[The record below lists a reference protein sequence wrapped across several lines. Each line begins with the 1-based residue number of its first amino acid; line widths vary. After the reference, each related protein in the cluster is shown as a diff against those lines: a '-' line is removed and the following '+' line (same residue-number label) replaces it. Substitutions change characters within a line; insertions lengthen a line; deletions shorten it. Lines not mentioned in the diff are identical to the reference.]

1 MNLYPL
7 KFTSIPKEKIWGGN
21 RLNTILNKE
30 FNPANKVGESWEISG
45 LEGDLSLVKN
55 GFLEGNDLEE
65 LIEVYMGD
73 LVGDKIYDQ
82 FGLEF
87 PLLIK
92 FIDANENL
100 SIQVH
105 PDNEFALEKHKAY
118 GKTEMWYIIDA
129 EKNSELLLG
138 FNQPV
143 NKNIFLDSIQNGNLS
158 ELINKEKAEANSC
171 YLIPAGRIHATGK
184 GVLFA
189 EIQQTSDITYRIYD
203 WDRHDTTGQTRELHL
218 DLAKEALDY
227 TFEKKY
233 RTDFESK
240 INESSEIVKCPFFTT
255 NILEFDKTI
264 EKDYFQL
271 DSFVI
276 YICLEGSCEIQVED
290 EESVS
295 LTKGE
300 TVLIP
305 ASLKN
310 LKLKPNTNT
319 KLLEVFI
326 Q

>member
-7 KFTSIPKEKIWGGN
+7 KFDPIPKEKIWGGN
-21 RLNTILNKE
+21 RLNKTLNKE
-30 FNPANKVGESWEISG
+30 FNPADKVGESWEISG

-65 LIEVYMGD
+65 LIEVYMGE
-73 LVGDKIYDQ
+73 LVGDKVYDQ

-92 FIDANENL
+92 FLDASENL
-100 SIQVH
+100 SVQVH

-118 GKTEMWYIIDA
+118 GKTEMWYIIEA
-129 EKNSELLLG
+129 EKNSELLIG
-138 FNQPV
+138 FNQPMD
-143 NKNIFLDSIQNGNLS
+143 KNLFLDAIQNGSLPD
-158 ELINKEKAEANSC
+158 LVNKEKAEADTC
-171 YLIPAGRIHATGK
+171 YLIPAGRIHAIGK
-184 GVLFA
+184 GVLLT

-203 WDRHDTTGQTRELHL
+203 WDRRDAEGQTRELHL

-227 TFEKKY
+227 TFEKKHK
-233 RTDFESK
+233 TDFEHK
-240 INESSEIVKCPFFTT
+240 INETSDLIKCPFFTT
-255 NILEFDKTI
+255 NIVEFNKTI

-276 YICLEGSCEIQVED
+276 YICLDGKCEIQIED

-310 LKLKPNTNT
+310 LTLAPKLNT